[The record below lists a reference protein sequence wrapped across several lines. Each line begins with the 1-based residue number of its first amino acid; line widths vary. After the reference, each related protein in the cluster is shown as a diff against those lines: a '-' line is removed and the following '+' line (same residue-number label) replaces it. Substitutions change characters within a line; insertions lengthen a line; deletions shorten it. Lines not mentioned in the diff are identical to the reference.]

1 MVLAQKE
8 LSMKHL
14 DTLPNLNN
22 NVFII
27 DKPIALSSM
36 GVLRT
41 MKRILGVKK
50 IGHAG
55 TLDPFA
61 TGLLIVGVG
70 KESTIRLDEFK
81 NLDKTY
87 EAILQLGEI
96 STTQDPEGKI
106 EKTNFSGQ
114 ITLEQVQTVLDN
126 FLGKQKQTPPMH
138 SAKRVKGQRL
148 YKLARQGIEIE
159 REAVDIE
166 IYNIKLLD
174 YKYPKLKIEIKCS
187 TGTYI
192 RQLAQDIGEALG
204 SGAYC
209 LELRRTRIGEYSVND
224 AKGVKEV

>member
-1 MVLAQKE
+1 MEGHFL
-8 LSMKHL
+8 L
-14 DTLPNLNN
+14 
-22 NVFII
+22 I
-27 DKPIALSSM
+27 DKETQWTSNDVVAF
-36 GVLRT
+36 LRG
-41 MKRILGVKK
+41 KLKIKK

-192 RQLAQDIGEALG
+192 RQLAQDIGEAQ
-204 SGAYC
+204 AQ
-209 LELRRTRIGEYSVND
+209 ELIVLN
-224 AKGVKEV
+224 

>member
-1 MVLAQKE
+1 M
-8 LSMKHL
+8 
-14 DTLPNLNN
+14 
-22 NVFII
+22 
-27 DKPIALSSM
+27 
-36 GVLRT
+36 
-41 MKRILGVKK
+41 
-50 IGHAG
+50 
-55 TLDPFA
+55 
-61 TGLLIVGVG
+61 
-70 KESTIRLDEFK
+70 LDEFK

>member
-1 MVLAQKE
+1 MEGHFL
-8 LSMKHL
+8 L
-14 DTLPNLNN
+14 
-22 NVFII
+22 I
-27 DKPIALSSM
+27 DKETQWTSNDVVAF
-36 GVLRT
+36 LRG
-41 MKRILGVKK
+41 KLKIKK
-50 IGHAG
+50 IGHAV

-106 EKTNFSGQ
+106 EKTNFSGE
-114 ITLEQVQTVLDN
+114 ITLEQVQTVLNN

-138 SAKRVKGQRL
+138 SAKRIKGQRL
-148 YKLARQGIEIE
+148 YDLARQGIEVE
-159 REAVDIE
+159 RQPNDIE
-166 IYNIKLLD
+166 IYEIRLLD
-174 YKYPKLKIEIKCS
+174 YEYPKLKIEVKCS

-204 SGAYC
+204 CGAYC
-209 LELRRTRIGEYSVND
+209 VELRRTRIGEYNVED
-224 AKGVKEV
+224 AKKVKEVL

>member
-1 MVLAQKE
+1 MEGHFL
-8 LSMKHL
+8 L
-14 DTLPNLNN
+14 
-22 NVFII
+22 I
-27 DKPIALSSM
+27 DKETQWTSNDVVAF
-36 GVLRT
+36 LRG
-41 MKRILGVKK
+41 KLKIKK

>member
-1 MVLAQKE
+1 MEGHFL
-8 LSMKHL
+8 L
-14 DTLPNLNN
+14 
-22 NVFII
+22 I
-27 DKPIALSSM
+27 DKETQWTSNDVVAF
-36 GVLRT
+36 LRG
-41 MKRILGVKK
+41 KLKLKK

>member
-1 MVLAQKE
+1 MEGHFL
-8 LSMKHL
+8 L
-14 DTLPNLNN
+14 
-22 NVFII
+22 I
-27 DKPIALSSM
+27 DKETQWTSNDVVAF
-36 GVLRT
+36 LRG
-41 MKRILGVKK
+41 KLKVKK

-106 EKTNFSGQ
+106 EKTNFSGE
-114 ITLEQVQTVLDN
+114 ITLEQVQTVLNN

-138 SAKRVKGQRL
+138 SAKRIKGQRL
-148 YKLARQGIEIE
+148 YDLARQGIEVE
-159 REAVDIE
+159 RQPNDIE
-166 IYNIKLLD
+166 IYEIRLLD
-174 YKYPKLKIEIKCS
+174 YEYPKLKIEVKCS

-204 SGAYC
+204 CGAYC
-209 LELRRTRIGEYSVND
+209 VELRRTRIGEYNVED
-224 AKGVKEV
+224 AKKVKEVL

>member
-1 MVLAQKE
+1 MTEQFL
-8 LSMKHL
+8 L
-14 DTLPNLNN
+14 
-22 NVFII
+22 I
-27 DKPIALSSM
+27 DKETQWTSNDVVAF
-36 GVLRT
+36 LRG
-41 MKRILGVKK
+41 KLKVKK

-106 EKTNFSGQ
+106 EKTNFSGE
-114 ITLEQVQTVLDN
+114 ITLEQVQTVLNN

-138 SAKRVKGQRL
+138 SAKRIKGQRL
-148 YKLARQGIEIE
+148 YDLARQGIEVE
-159 REAVDIE
+159 RQPNDIE
-166 IYNIKLLD
+166 IYEIRLLD
-174 YKYPKLKIEIKCS
+174 YEYPKLKIEVKCS

-204 SGAYC
+204 CGAYC
-209 LELRRTRIGEYSVND
+209 VELRRTRIGEYNVED
-224 AKGVKEV
+224 AKKVKEVL

>member
-1 MVLAQKE
+1 MEGHFL
-8 LSMKHL
+8 L
-14 DTLPNLNN
+14 
-22 NVFII
+22 I
-27 DKPIALSSM
+27 DKETQWTSNDVVAF
-36 GVLRT
+36 LRG
-41 MKRILGVKK
+41 KLKIKK

-106 EKTNFSGQ
+106 EKTNFSGE
-114 ITLEQVQTVLDN
+114 ITLEQVQTVLNN

-138 SAKRVKGQRL
+138 SAKRIKGQRL
-148 YKLARQGIEIE
+148 YDLARQGIEVE
-159 REAVDIE
+159 RQPNDIE
-166 IYNIKLLD
+166 IYEIRLLD
-174 YKYPKLKIEIKCS
+174 YEYPKLKIEVKCS

-204 SGAYC
+204 CGAYC
-209 LELRRTRIGEYSVND
+209 VELRRTRIGEYNVED
-224 AKGVKEV
+224 AKKVKEVL

>member
-1 MVLAQKE
+1 MEGHFL
-8 LSMKHL
+8 L
-14 DTLPNLNN
+14 
-22 NVFII
+22 I
-27 DKPIALSSM
+27 DKETQWTSNDVVAF
-36 GVLRT
+36 LRG
-41 MKRILGVKK
+41 KLKVKK

>member
-1 MVLAQKE
+1 MTEQFL
-8 LSMKHL
+8 L
-14 DTLPNLNN
+14 
-22 NVFII
+22 I
-27 DKPIALSSM
+27 DKETQWTSNDVVAF
-36 GVLRT
+36 LRG
-41 MKRILGVKK
+41 KLKVKK
-50 IGHAG
+50 IGLAG

-106 EKTNFSGQ
+106 EKTNFSGE
-114 ITLEQVQTVLDN
+114 ITLEQVQTVLNN

-138 SAKRVKGQRL
+138 SAKRIKGQRL
-148 YKLARQGIEIE
+148 YDLARQGIEVE
-159 REAVDIE
+159 RQPNDIE
-166 IYNIKLLD
+166 IYEIRLLD
-174 YKYPKLKIEIKCS
+174 YEYPKLKIEVKCS

-204 SGAYC
+204 CGAYC
-209 LELRRTRIGEYSVND
+209 VELRRTRIGEYNVED
-224 AKGVKEV
+224 AKKVKEVL

>member
-1 MVLAQKE
+1 MTEQFL
-8 LSMKHL
+8 L
-14 DTLPNLNN
+14 
-22 NVFII
+22 I
-27 DKPIALSSM
+27 DKETQWTSNDVVAF
-36 GVLRT
+36 LRG
-41 MKRILGVKK
+41 KLKIKK